1 MISMTRKRVQQ
12 KKQKQKNLIQRK
24 SIYYLLFILVIII
37 ASVGFIVLQSHN
49 NTPSEQNS
57 SPTGTWTFALD
68 TSSANVGSM
77 EAYQTG
83 YIPTLVVIDIN
94 GKIIHRSAGVHS
106 KQELLNLVEEAQQT
120 SSSGN
125 LETAPD
131 FTLETFGGNQF
142 KLSDYKGTPLIL
154 DLMAVRCPPCHQQMP
169 ELFEVKKELG
179 DDVVILSIDVDAAYG
194 SETIE
199 DVRNAFEEYI
209 NEE

>member
-1 MISMTRKRVQQ
+1 MTRKRVQQ
-12 KKQKQKNLIQRK
+12 KKQKQKSLIQGNT
-24 SIYYLLFILVIII
+24 IYYLFIII
-37 ASVGFIVLQSHN
+37 VVVVASVGIIVLQSQS
-49 NTPSEQNS
+49 NTPSEQPSNS
-57 SPTGTWTFALD
+57 SIGTWTFALD

-94 GKIIHRSAGVHS
+94 GKIIHKSAGVHS
-106 KQELLNLVEEAQQT
+106 KQELLDLVQEAKQT

-125 LETAPD
+125 LGAAPD

-142 KLSDYKGTPLIL
+142 KLSDYMGSPVIL

-169 ELFEVKKELG
+169 ELFEVKKELR

-194 SETIE
+194 RETIE

-209 NEE
+209 NEG